1 MIPTILWHQTPKH
14 VHLLIDLKNITK
26 EKIGIAK
33 HNLTFSAYSSQKD
46 YDITFELSNEV
57 IPEESAY
64 TINENNAKIILTKK
78 DISEWISL
86 QKDKNLFKNNIKVNW
101 DLWETEDDDED
112 LDQNMNSM
120 MHQMGAMTGLND
132 IGPYG
137 DLQDDDCED
146 DCQESN
152 CCKESNCCDME
163 NCCKESNCCDMENCC
178 KESNCC
184 DMENCCKESNWCD
197 MENCYK
203 ESNCCEN
210 KKDCKAC
217 CS

>member
-46 YDITFELSNEV
+46 YEITFELSNEV
-57 IPEESAY
+57 IPEDSAY

-137 DLQDDDCED
+137 DLQDDLCEDD
-146 DCQESN
+146 DCQESNCCEEKN

-184 DMENCCKESNWCD
+184 DMENCC
-197 MENCYK
+197 
-203 ESNCCEN
+203 EN
-210 KKDCKAC
+210 KTDCKAC